1 MITGYEI
8 ISSRCSSYFF
18 NACFFHLLSTI
29 KVKLVDE
36 MTLSAYLCVILH
48 VKHKKYHLSRFWPGF
63 YFFFVKS
70 KMATIVGDVTGLQ
83 QRHHPIKY
91 ILSCREDQRLSIE
104 GKIISKYCNI
114 LKTLG
119 RVSINP
125 RPSLYHG
132 GGMNLRLRPRVNS
145 ARKCFYDDRKTIA
158 GYVCMGYIGL

>member
-1 MITGYEI
+1 MFKLFFQCMFFSPSFNHKSKACGWNDVK
-8 ISSRCSSYFF
+8 CLFMCYFTCQAQKIPF
-18 NACFFHLLSTI
+18 IAVLTWFL
-29 KVKLVDE
+29 
-36 MTLSAYLCVILH
+36 
-48 VKHKKYHLSRFWPGF
+48 
-63 YFFFVKS
+63 FFFVKS

>member
-1 MITGYEI
+1 MHFFSPSFNHKSKACGWNDVK
-8 ISSRCSSYFF
+8 CLFMCYFTCQAQKIPF
-18 NACFFHLLSTI
+18 IGVLTWFL
-29 KVKLVDE
+29 
-36 MTLSAYLCVILH
+36 
-48 VKHKKYHLSRFWPGF
+48 
-63 YFFFVKS
+63 FFFGKS
-70 KMATIVGDVTGLQ
+70 KLATIVGDVTGLQ

-104 GKIISKYCNI
+104 GKIVSKYCNI

-132 GGMNLRLRPRVNS
+132 GGMNLRVRPRVNS

-158 GYVCMGYIGL
+158 GYVFMGYIGL

>member
-1 MITGYEI
+1 MSSAKNTIYRGFDL
-8 ISSRCSSYFF
+8 IS
-18 NACFFHLLSTI
+18 L
-29 KVKLVDE
+29 
-36 MTLSAYLCVILH
+36 
-48 VKHKKYHLSRFWPGF
+48 
-63 YFFFVKS
+63 FFVKS

-104 GKIISKYCNI
+104 GKIVSKYCNI
-114 LKTLG
+114 LKTSG

-132 GGMNLRLRPRVNS
+132 GGMNLRVRPRVNS

-158 GYVCMGYIGL
+158 VYVCMGYIGL